1 MIFNKFVETID
12 KHNMISDGDKI
23 IVALSGG
30 PDSVCLIHL
39 LNRLKESRNL
49 EIYAAHLNHQIRG
62 IEAQMDAMYVSEL
75 CNKLNI
81 PVFIKSVDVPAY
93 CEKNGLSLEEGARK
107 VRYEMLYE
115 IKRRTGSNKIAVGHN
130 MNDQAETV
138 IMRIMRG
145 TGLQGLRGIEYVR
158 EDGIIRPILDIER
171 KDIEEYCTKNEL
183 DPKIDKTNLESIYTR
198 NRIRLELIP
207 YMKEHFN
214 GNVIE
219 SIVRLSNSMK
229 SDGDYIDSESMKAYK
244 EVCTIDENSV
254 EINIDKF
261 LELHEAIKNR
271 VIRFSIRDVLGDT
284 NFVDQ
289 KHIEEVIQFIRTS
302 KNGKVINLPR
312 GVFVYR
318 KLDTILFTMEE
329 IKEENLEFNYNIPKD
344 GFIKIKELGLLIDSS
359 KISIEKYRS
368 LKKDEMV
375 KAIDFDKV
383 KGGIT
388 VRNRKPG
395 DKIKLKGGTKKIKD
409 LFIDLKIPREDR
421 NRVPILV
428 DEDGVI
434 LAGEYRV
441 SENYKIDETTKNVLK
456 LSIKKL

>member
-219 SIVRLSNSMK
+219 SIVRL
-229 SDGDYIDSESMKAYK
+229 
-244 EVCTIDENSV
+244 
-254 EINIDKF
+254 
-261 LELHEAIKNR
+261 
-271 VIRFSIRDVLGDT
+271 
-284 NFVDQ
+284 
-289 KHIEEVIQFIRTS
+289 
-302 KNGKVINLPR
+302 
-312 GVFVYR
+312 
-318 KLDTILFTMEE
+318 
-329 IKEENLEFNYNIPKD
+329 
-344 GFIKIKELGLLIDSS
+344 
-359 KISIEKYRS
+359 
-368 LKKDEMV
+368 
-375 KAIDFDKV
+375 
-383 KGGIT
+383 
-388 VRNRKPG
+388 
-395 DKIKLKGGTKKIKD
+395 
-409 LFIDLKIPREDR
+409 
-421 NRVPILV
+421 
-428 DEDGVI
+428 
-434 LAGEYRV
+434 
-441 SENYKIDETTKNVLK
+441 
-456 LSIKKL
+456 